1 MTSSSPWS
9 DKVAA
14 SIDALC
20 APFADGASPGCVI
33 AVALDGESV
42 YQRGFGLADIEKG
55 IPLGP
60 GSVFDVGSLAKQFT
74 ALCIALLE
82 EEGVLDLDEDVRR
95 HVPEMP
101 VYDAPVT
108 IRHLIHHTSGLRDYI
123 ELLAL
128 GGIRYS
134 NPSSPAEALS
144 LITRQRGLNHQPG
157 AEHIY
162 NNSGYVLLSLIA
174 ERAAGAPLG
183 ELAHRLIFAPLG
195 MHDTRFRD
203 GSAADL
209 RNLALGYVP
218 ADGGFR
224 TSIGDI
230 NLVGDGA
237 LLTTAGNLILWVRS
251 FEENRLGKGKA
262 ELIRRVLTPGTLLD
276 GRPIDYAF
284 GHYVGQYRDQALV
297 HHGGT
302 WAGYR
307 SEILHFPGLRLSVIC
322 LSNLG
327 SVSAAELSRRIADVY
342 LAELLPAPAAEPESA
357 QAPSAEAPQ
366 EVLLPAEA
374 LAARTGTFRNMSTGR
389 IWEIGIRDGRL
400 FASSGPLSFALL
412 ALGEDHFRAVGA
424 PLAIDLFCTD
434 REGGKVI
441 RWRLEPAGQEPA
453 VLAAVV
459 PALPE
464 DLSDVAGVY
473 HSDEL
478 GVTHEITAANGGLL
492 LRMNGLP
499 FQLPL
504 TPVADDQLTV
514 QGVMVRL
521 LRGDDSRV
529 RGFTV
534 SSGRVRHLAF
544 SKQGSAEPLF
554 REGGFA

>member
-1 MTSSSPWS
+1 MTSSSSWRE
-9 DKVAA
+9 VAA
-14 SIDALC
+14 RIDALC
-20 APFADGASPGCVI
+20 APFTTGASPGCVV
-33 AVALDGESV
+33 AVVLDGDPV
-42 YQRGFGLADIEKG
+42 YQQGFGLADVEKG
-55 IPLGP
+55 IPLDP
-60 GSVFDVGSLAKQFT
+60 DSVFDVGSLAKQFT

-82 EEGVLDLDEDVRR
+82 EEGALDLDEDVRR
-95 HVPEMP
+95 YVPEMP

-128 GGIRYS
+128 GGLRYA

-144 LITRQRGLNHQPG
+144 LITRQRGLNHPPG

-174 ERAAGAPLG
+174 ERASGSPLG

-218 ADGGFR
+218 AEGGFK
-224 TSIGDI
+224 TSMGDI

-237 LLTTAGNLILWVRS
+237 LLTTASDLTLWVRS
-251 FEENRLGKGKA
+251 FEDNRLGKGGA
-262 ELIRRVLTPGTLLD
+262 ELIRRVLTPGKLAD
-276 GRPIDYAF
+276 GCPIDYAF
-284 GHYVGQYRDQALV
+284 GQYIGQYRGQALV

-327 SVSAAELSRRIADVY
+327 SVSAAELSRRIADFC
-342 LAELLPAPAAEPESA
+342 LADLLPAPAAEPESA
-357 QAPSAEAPQ
+357 PVPSAEAPQ
-366 EVLLPAEA
+366 EVLLQAEA

-400 FASSGPLSFALL
+400 FASSGPLSFSLL
-412 ALGEDHFRAVGA
+412 ALDEDHFRAVGA
-424 PLAIDLFCTD
+424 PLAIDLFCTA

-441 RWRLEPAGQEPA
+441 RWRLEPEGQEPA
-453 VLAAVV
+453 VLTAML

-478 GVTHEITAANGGLL
+478 GVVHEIATVDGGLL

-499 FQLPL
+499 FQVPL
-504 TPVADDQLTV
+504 TPVAEDQLTV
-514 QGVMVRL
+514 QGVMVQL
-521 LRGDDSRV
+521 LRGEDSRV

-544 SKQGSAEPLF
+544 IKRSSAELPVQ
-554 REGGFA
+554 GG

>member
-1 MTSSSPWS
+1 MTPSSPWRGKFA
-9 DKVAA
+9 D

-20 APFADGASPGCVI
+20 APFTTGASPGCVI
-33 AVALDGESV
+33 AVALDGEPV
-42 YQRGFGLADIEKG
+42 YQQGFGLADIETG

-74 ALCIALLE
+74 AMCIALLA
-82 EEGVLDLDEDVRR
+82 EEGALSLDEDIRR

-108 IRHLIHHTSGLRDYI
+108 IRHLVHHTSGLRDYI

-128 GGIRYS
+128 GGLRYA
-134 NPSSPAEALS
+134 NPSSSAEALA
-144 LITRQRGLNHQPG
+144 LIIRQRGLNHPPG
-157 AEHIY
+157 AELIY

-195 MHDTRFRD
+195 MRVTRFRD
-203 GSAADL
+203 GSEADL

-218 ADGGFR
+218 ADGGFS
-224 TSIGDI
+224 TSMGDI

-237 LLTTAGNLILWVRS
+237 LLTTASDLAIWERN
-251 FEENRLGKGKA
+251 FEENRLGKGGP
-262 ELIRRVLTPGTLLD
+262 ELIRRVFTPGTLND

-284 GHYVGQYRDQALV
+284 GHYVGRYHDQVLV

-307 SEILHFPGLRLSVIC
+307 SELLHFPFLRLSVIC
-322 LSNLG
+322 LANLG
-327 SVSAAELSRRIADVY
+327 SVSAADLSRRVADLC
-342 LAELLPAPAAEPESA
+342 LAELLPATAAEPVIAPGPVEEA
-357 QAPSAEAPQ
+357 QEAHLQ
-366 EVLLPAEA
+366 EEV
-374 LAARTGTFRNMSTGR
+374 LAARTGTFRNTSTGR
-389 IWEIGIRDGRL
+389 IWEIGARDGRL
-400 FASSGPLSFALL
+400 FASSGPLSFSLL

-434 REGGKVI
+434 REGGKVV
-441 RWRLEPAGQEPA
+441 RWRLEPEGQEPA
-453 VLAAVV
+453 VLAAMV
-459 PALPE
+459 PMLPE
-464 DLSDVAGVY
+464 DLSDVAGAY

-478 GVTHEITAANGGLL
+478 GVTHEISAVDGGLR
-492 LRMNGLP
+492 LRMNSLP
-499 FQLPL
+499 FQVPL

-514 QGVMVRL
+514 QGVAVHL
-521 LRGDDSRV
+521 LRGEDSRV

-544 SKQGSAEPLF
+544 IKKASAEF
-554 REGGFA
+554 RSEEGRP